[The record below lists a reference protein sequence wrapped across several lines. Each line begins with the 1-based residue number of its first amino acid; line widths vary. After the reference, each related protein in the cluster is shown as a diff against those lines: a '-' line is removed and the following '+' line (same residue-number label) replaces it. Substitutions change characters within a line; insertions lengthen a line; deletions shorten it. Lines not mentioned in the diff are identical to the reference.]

1 MKHPRIRLRWLI
13 LMGLV
18 LLPPLLWVL
27 LVSVAPTDW
36 ARQRFAAKMSEAT
49 GRSVRIASVRV
60 GLLGGIY
67 LTGLE
72 IGAPGA
78 ADDPWLR
85 VAQAHLNVSPWQ
97 LLCGHAAPTRTE
109 VRGISLR
116 VLRRDDGTLELADLI
131 QGVEAAA
138 ADDESGRCTCP
149 LSRLDLRI
157 KDALVTVIDAPTR
170 TRLEFR
176 DIEGRATSEGR
187 NATIQELR
195 GTLNGGT
202 FEVVAQLDRSTAAPS
217 FEGHLRAQRIALNQ
231 GMNALGYLV
240 PVVSNPSGSLDGT
253 LDIDLYLRGKGATR
267 AAMRE
272 TVVGN
277 GSVTLDPIHL
287 DGSRV
292 LDELAAVVEM
302 PPQRRVGAV
311 TSDFEIKQGR
321 ILSENLTVN
330 LSKLPIVL
338 AGWTSFDGTVNYRLR
353 GESTIERLATKA
365 RDLLADL
372 SVEARDLSG
381 LKIEGAIDDPDV
393 KIGGVSLNLTPV
405 GGRGDSP
412 APGDDRQRLREV
424 GRRLRERILR

>member
-1 MKHPRIRLRWLI
+1 MKRPRIRLRWLI

-36 ARQRFAAKMSEAT
+36 ARQRFAAKMSAAT
-49 GRSVRIASVRV
+49 GRSVRIATVRV

-131 QGVEAAA
+131 QGVETAA
-138 ADDESGRCTCP
+138 ADVESGRCTCP

-157 KDALVTVIDAPTR
+157 KDATVTVIDAPTR

-176 DIEGRATSEGR
+176 DVEGRATSEDR

-195 GTLNGGT
+195 GTLNGGS

-217 FEGHLRAQRIALNQ
+217 FEGHLRAQRIELNQ
-231 GMNALGYLV
+231 GMTALGYLV
-240 PVVSNPSGSLDGT
+240 PVLLSPSGSLDGT

-267 AAMRE
+267 AALRE
-272 TVVGN
+272 TVVGT

-287 DGSRV
+287 DGSRF
-292 LDELAAVVEM
+292 LAELAAVLEL

-330 LSKLPIVL
+330 LSKLPLVL

-353 GESTIERLATKA
+353 GESMIERLPTKA

-372 SVEARDLSG
+372 SVDARDLSG
-381 LKIEGAIDDPDV
+381 LKIEGAIDNPDV
-393 KIGGVSLNLTPV
+393 TVGGVPLSLNPV

>member
-1 MKHPRIRLRWLI
+1 MKRPRIRLRWLI

-36 ARQRFAAKMSEAT
+36 ARQRFAARMSAAT
-49 GRSVRIASVRV
+49 GRSVRIATVRV
-60 GLLGGIY
+60 GVLGGIY

-78 ADDPWLR
+78 ADDPWLK

-116 VLRRDDGTLELADLI
+116 VLRRDDGTLELDDLI
-131 QGVEAAA
+131 QGVETAA
-138 ADDESGRCTCP
+138 ADVESGRSSCP

-202 FEVVAQLDRSTAAPS
+202 LRGGRPARPLDR
-217 FEGHLRAQRIALNQ
+217 R
-231 GMNALGYLV
+231 
-240 PVVSNPSGSLDGT
+240 
-253 LDIDLYLRGKGATR
+253 
-267 AAMRE
+267 
-272 TVVGN
+272 
-277 GSVTLDPIHL
+277 
-287 DGSRV
+287 
-292 LDELAAVVEM
+292 AVVRG
-302 PPQRRVGAV
+302 PPPRPEDRTEPG
-311 TSDFEIKQGR
+311 D
-321 ILSENLTVN
+321 
-330 LSKLPIVL
+330 
-338 AGWTSFDGTVNYRLR
+338 
-353 GESTIERLATKA
+353 ERA
-365 RDLLADL
+365 
-372 SVEARDLSG
+372 
-381 LKIEGAIDDPDV
+381 
-393 KIGGVSLNLTPV
+393 GVSRAGPLE
-405 GGRGDSP
+405 P
-412 APGDDRQRLREV
+412 APGASTARSTSTSTSAARGRPAPPC
-424 GRRLRERILR
+424 GRRSSATARSPSTRSTSTDRGSWPSWPRSSSCRRNGGSGRSRATSRSNRAGSSART